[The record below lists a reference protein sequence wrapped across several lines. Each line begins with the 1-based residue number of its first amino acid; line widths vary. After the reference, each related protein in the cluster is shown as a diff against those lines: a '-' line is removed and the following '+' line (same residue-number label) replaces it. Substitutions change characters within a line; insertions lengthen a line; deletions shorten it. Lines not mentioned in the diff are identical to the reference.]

1 MTTALPLPNVKLDDT
16 VVREVLTWA
25 LQGCPAPCPGPFKT
39 VTVMAYL
46 LKHGCRNFVETG
58 TYLGYTTD
66 AVARLGARVVTIELS
81 PMFHELA
88 VKKFAAMP
96 NVRCLLGDSAELLPR
111 ILDALDGPA
120 LLWLDGHFSEG
131 GTAKGK
137 TDTPI
142 LEELEAVFR
151 HRDKRHV
158 VLIDDIRCF
167 GEGDYPKLDD
177 VLASIAAR
185 MPGYSVSLYHDMLRI
200 EPPPLPA

>member
-1 MTTALPLPNVKLDDT
+1 
-16 VVREVLTWA
+16 
-25 LQGCPAPCPGPFKT
+25 
-39 VTVMAYL
+39 MAYL
-46 LKHGCRNFVETG
+46 LKHGCRHFVETG

-88 VKKFAAMP
+88 VRKFAAMP

-111 ILDALDGPA
+111 ILDGLDGPA

-131 GTAKGK
+131 GT
-137 TDTPI
+137 
-142 LEELEAVFR
+142 
-151 HRDKRHV
+151 
-158 VLIDDIRCF
+158 

-177 VLASIAAR
+177 VLASIADR

-200 EPPPLPA
+200 EPPPA